1 MFQNNNWT
9 LLDFIFEDEKENENE
24 SNYESNLSFLKIVL
38 SYNDVSIYI
47 PERIKKEK
55 GHIIVKYD
63 YDTFIYDLFESF
75 PTYDDIKLQAVK
87 DTRRS
92 EVVLN
97 GITLEKNEIIEKLG
111 YTMDLY
117 KLTQK
122 EKYTL
127 LMLITQGV
135 FGLPY
140 NYVLNAYPGYHLG
153 ELKSTEK
160 IKGYN
165 RMKIIIYLHC
175 NKHKIIINKKLRLFT
190 VENGDDNTYKI
201 LDFTI
206 NANILKKKIAF
217 RVKELK

>member
-1 MFQNNNWT
+1 MFHKNNWT
-9 LLDFIFEDEKENENE
+9 LLDFIFEEDDNND
-24 SNYESNLSFLKIVL
+24 SLSFLKIIL
-38 SYNDVSIYI
+38 SFQDVSVYI
-47 PERIKKEK
+47 PERIKKEN

-75 PTYDDIKLQAVK
+75 PTYDDIKTQAVK

-92 EVVLN
+92 EVDLN
-97 GITLEKNEIIEKLG
+97 GIALEKDEIIEKLG

-117 KLTQK
+117 KLSQK

-140 NYVLNAYPGYHLG
+140 NYVLNEYPGYHLG
-153 ELKSTEK
+153 ELKSSEK

-165 RMKIIIYLHC
+165 RMKIIVSLHC
-175 NKHKIIINKKLRLFT
+175 NKQKIIINKKLRLFT
-190 VENGDDNTYKI
+190 VENGDDSTHKI

-217 RVKELK
+217 RVKELS

>member
-9 LLDFIFEDEKENENE
+9 LLDFIVEDEKEEYGSKDKN
-24 SNYESNLSFLKIVL
+24 NLSFLKIIL
-38 SYNDVSIYI
+38 SFNDVSIYI
-47 PERIKKEK
+47 PERIKEEN
-55 GHIIVKYD
+55 GYNIVKYD

-75 PTYDDIKLQAVK
+75 STYEDIKLQAVK

-92 EVVLN
+92 TVILN
-97 GITLEKNEIIEKLG
+97 NISLEKDEIIEKLG

-140 NYVLNAYPGYHLG
+140 NYVLNEYPGYHLG
-153 ELKSTEK
+153 ELKSSEK

-175 NKHKIIINKKLRLFT
+175 NKQKIIINKKLRLFT

>member
-1 MFQNNNWT
+1 N
-9 LLDFIFEDEKENENE
+9 
-24 SNYESNLSFLKIVL
+24 SLSFLKIIL
-38 SYNDVSIYI
+38 SFQDVSVYI
-47 PERIKKEK
+47 PERIKKEN
-55 GHIIVKYD
+55 GYIIVNYD

-75 PTYDDIKLQAVK
+75 PTYDDIKLQAIK

-92 EVVLN
+92 EVGIN
-97 GITLEKNEIIEKLG
+97 GIIIEKDKIIGKLS

-117 KLTQK
+117 KLSQK

-140 NYVLNAYPGYHLG
+140 NYVLNEYPGYHLG
-153 ELKSTEK
+153 ELKSSEK
-160 IKGYN
+160 IKGHN

-175 NKHKIIINKKLRLFT
+175 NKQKIIINKKLRLFT
-190 VENGDDNTYKI
+190 VENGDDSTHKI

-217 RVKELK
+217 RVKELY